1 MRHRDQTICAGAA
14 QGGTA
19 DRAGSDRTD
28 ADPHALPMPAAQPA
42 HDLRDGG
49 NAPCDAGVNRRSGW
63 TPAVGG
69 KAVDLTPD
77 IDFIE
82 QCYRYVR
89 LDLGRTTAN
98 HVQPAHF
105 VKKSATI
112 KKRACDSVE
121 A

>member
-1 MRHRDQTICAGAA
+1 
-14 QGGTA
+14 
-19 DRAGSDRTD
+19 
-28 ADPHALPMPAAQPA
+28 
-42 HDLRDGG
+42 
-49 NAPCDAGVNRRSGW
+49 
-63 TPAVGG
+63 VGG

-105 VKKSATI
+105 AKKSATI